1 MISKLLGASLIIAAF
16 IFEGQR
22 RCRLIHRRIKILNG
36 LEQGLLSLEREIS
49 YLSTPLAAALE
60 RAAANAEAA
69 ADIFSEAGRL
79 MNSKRL
85 SAEQA
90 WRASIKS
97 NSYLQSTELAVLDSF
112 AADLGLS
119 DKNIQLKKLELTRLS
134 VGDIRKAAASAA
146 TEQIKL
152 LKGLAWAAAITLII
166 LLF

>member
-1 MISKLLGASLIIAAF
+1 MISKLVGAILILLAF
-16 IFEGQR
+16 VLEGQR
-22 RCRLIHRRIKILNG
+22 RSRCINRRIKTLNG

-49 YLSTPLAAALE
+49 YLSTPLATALN
-60 RAAANAEAA
+60 RASANAEAA
-69 ADIFSEAGRL
+69 GGIFSEAGHLMSAQRL
-79 MNSKRL
+79 P
-85 SAEQA
+85 AEQA
-90 WRASIKS
+90 WRQAIKA
-97 NSYLQSTELAVLDSF
+97 NVYLKSAELSVLDSF

-134 VGDIRKAAASAA
+134 VSDIHKAAASTA